1 MEQGDRRSD
10 ACSTEVGAC
19 RCGKGTASPG
29 ACGCQEP
36 APSAARA
43 DRAAEP
49 ALDVD
54 APAGVVTTCGGCYA
68 DCAFTAT
75 LEDTPDGPRVHAELP
90 VAGHPCAARALCHR
104 GRNRLGMPFLP
115 DEERILH
122 PLRRRAD
129 GTGFDEIS
137 WEEAYAG
144 IAERLGCVLEAS
156 GPGSVGMTIGVP
168 SSARIWAGRFMAAI
182 GSPNVYGADG
192 ACEVSRLTGWEHT
205 LGYSPVSDLVNTECI
220 MYLGRSIVDSS
231 TMAAVDALNAAR
243 KRGAKIIVVD
253 PRRSPSAVMADR
265 WLRVRPG
272 CDLALLLGIIHVL
285 IEEDLFDHAFVGAHT
300 TGFDELAEAARAWTP
315 AWAEERSDVPA
326 AEIIGA
332 AHDLAAAAPA
342 AVVDAGFH
350 GGIGVA
356 YANSTQTARAIATV
370 DALLGCIGR
379 KGGCLNPPHPIA
391 LGRLDP
397 ERFPAPP
404 APTLPKLGA
413 DRYPLVDPARGLCTS
428 IGQSIDEGSMK
439 ALFVYASNPGAGY
452 GNPGAWLGLL
462 AKLDLLVTIDIRFS
476 ETALASDYILPD
488 VTYLEA
494 DRGVGTVIG
503 SQDARIFYRGRAL
516 EVRHPDTRPA
526 TQIFTELAQACGLGR
541 YFTFTEDD
549 LARAQVAPWGIDLD
563 ELRRRGWA
571 DTGQALPSRTGEPV
585 ITVPGGKIELASA
598 LWEGTGLGRTLTW
611 VPPLVEPEPGCFRII
626 SGNRPYDT
634 HSSSRALAADAAREA
649 GDDVGSVDMNEQSA
663 AALGIADGEVVE
675 LVSALGRDRVRVRTT
690 PWLHPSCIFTSAAPG
705 ARSGRF
711 AGLMEA
717 GSEAG
722 LGVGPLDHTPLRW
735 DPLTGAALT
744 QENVVR
750 VERIAG

>member
-1 MEQGDRRSD
+1 MAEG
-10 ACSTEVGAC
+10 TGAETTG
-19 RCGKGTASPG
+19 R
-29 ACGCQEP
+29 
-36 APSAARA
+36 
-43 DRAAEP
+43 DRAAEGRVG
-49 ALDVD
+49 A
-54 APAGVVTTCGGCYA
+54 VTTCGGCYA

-75 LEDTPDGPRVHAELP
+75 VEDGPDGERVRAELP

-104 GRNRLGMPFLP
+104 GRMRLSMPFLP
-115 DEERILH
+115 DDERILH
-122 PLRRRAD
+122 PLRRRSD
-129 GTGFDEIS
+129 GSGFDEVS

-144 IAERLGCVLEAS
+144 IAERLGAVLDAS
-156 GPGSVGMTIGVP
+156 GPGSLAMTIGVP
-168 SSARIWAGRFMAAI
+168 SSARIWAGRFMAAL

-205 LGYSPVSDLVNTECI
+205 LGYSPVSDLLHTDCI
-220 MYLGRSIVDSS
+220 MYLGRSIVDSA

-243 KRGAKIIVVD
+243 RRGAKIIVVD

-285 IEEDLFDHAFVGAHT
+285 IEEGLYDRAFVAAHT
-300 TGFDELAEAARAWTP
+300 TGFDELAAAAREWTP

-326 AEIIGA
+326 EEIIGA
-332 AHDLAAAAPA
+332 ARDLAAAAPA

-356 YANSTQTARAIATV
+356 YANSTQTARAIAIV
-370 DALLGCIGR
+370 DALLGCIGQE
-379 KGGCLNPPHPIA
+379 GGCLNPPTPLV
-391 LGRLDP
+391 LGQLDP

-404 APTLPKLGA
+404 APRLPKLGA
-413 DRYPLVDPARGLCTS
+413 DRYPLVDPVRGLCTT
-428 IGQSIDEGSMK
+428 IGQSIDEGSLK

-452 GNPGAWLGLL
+452 GNAGAWLALL
-462 AKLDLLVTIDIRFS
+462 AKLDLLVTIDIRLS
-476 ETALASDYILPD
+476 ETALASDFILPD

-503 SQDARIFYRGRAL
+503 SQDPRIFYRGRAM

-526 TQIFTELAQACGLGR
+526 TRIFTELAGACGVGE

-549 LARAQVAPWGIDLD
+549 LARAQIAPWGIDLD
-563 ELRRRGWA
+563 DLRERGWA
-571 DTGQALPSRTGEPV
+571 DTGEKLPKRIGDPA
-585 ITVPGGKIELASA
+585 ITVPGGKVELASD
-598 LWEGTGLGRTLTW
+598 LWEEAGLGRTVGW
-611 VPPLVEPEPGCFRII
+611 IPPLVEPEPGCFRII
-626 SGNRPYDT
+626 AGNRPYDT
-634 HSSSRALAADAAREA
+634 HSSSRALAADAAREL
-649 GDDVGSVDMNEQSA
+649 GDDVGAVDMNETSA
-663 AALGIADGEVVE
+663 AALGIEDGEVVE
-675 LVSALGRDRVRVRTT
+675 LVSELGVDRVRVHTT
-690 PWLHPSCIFTSAAPG
+690 PHLHPSCIFTSAAPG

-711 AGLMEA
+711 AGLAEA
-717 GSEAG
+717 GHEAG

-750 VERIAG
+750 VRRIEG